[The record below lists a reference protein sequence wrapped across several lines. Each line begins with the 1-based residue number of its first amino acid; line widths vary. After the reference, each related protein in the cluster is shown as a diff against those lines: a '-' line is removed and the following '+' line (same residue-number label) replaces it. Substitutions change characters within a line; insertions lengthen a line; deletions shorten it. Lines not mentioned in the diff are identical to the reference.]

1 MMLPAHLEKSLSEVE
16 LHFNDLSAA
25 LVSGEP
31 VALTVASA
39 ALRQAAIDFS
49 ALLQRLSPADVKHKA
64 LKARLTQISNGMAL
78 QRESL
83 LRRTAL
89 VEMALNTVMPTAVKP
104 TYAQTGEPYAS
115 LGRQSGAFKY
125 LAA

>member
-1 MMLPAHLEKSLSEVE
+1 MLSAHLENALTEVE
-16 LHFNDLSAA
+16 LHFNDVSAA

-31 VALTVASA
+31 QALGTASV
-39 ALRQAAIDFS
+39 ALRQAALDFS
-49 ALLQRLSPADVKHKA
+49 ALLQRLSPAEVKHKE
-64 LKARLTQISNGMAL
+64 LKPRLMQISNGMAL

-89 VEMALNTVMPTAVKP
+89 VEMALNTVMPCAPKS
-104 TYAQTGEPYAS
+104 TYAKTGGPYAS
-115 LGRQSGAFKY
+115 VGRQSGAFKY

>member
-1 MMLPAHLEKSLSEVE
+1 MLPAHLEKALAEVE
-16 LHFNDLSAA
+16 FHFNDVSAA

-31 VALTVASA
+31 VALTVAGA
-39 ALRQAAIDFS
+39 ALRQAAIEFS
-49 ALLQRLSPADVKHKA
+49 ALLQRLSPADIKHQA
-64 LKARLTQISNGMAL
+64 LKPRLIQISNGMAL

-89 VEMALNTVMPTAVKP
+89 VEMALHTVMPSAPKA
-104 TYAQTGEPYAS
+104 TYAQTSGPYAS
-115 LGRQSGAFKY
+115 VGRQSGAFKY

>member
-1 MMLPAHLEKSLSEVE
+1 MLPAHLEKSLSEVE
-16 LHFNDLSAA
+16 LHFNDVSAA

-31 VALTVASA
+31 VALTMASA

-49 ALLQRLSPADVKHKA
+49 ALLQRLTPAEVKHKA
-64 LKARLTQISNGMAL
+64 LKPRLTQISNGMVL

-83 LRRTAL
+83 LRRTAF
-89 VEMALNTVMPTAVKP
+89 VEMALNTVMPSAPKA
-104 TYAQTGEPYAS
+104 TYAQAGGPYAS
-115 LGRQSGAFKY
+115 VGRQSGAFKY

>member
-1 MMLPAHLEKSLSEVE
+1 MLPAHLEKSLSEVE
-16 LHFNDLSAA
+16 AHFNDVSAA

-39 ALRQAAIDFS
+39 ALRQAALDFS
-49 ALLQRLSPADVKHKA
+49 ALLQRLTAADVKHNA
-64 LKARLTQISNGMAL
+64 LKPRLTQISNGMAL

-89 VEMALNTVMPTAVKP
+89 VEMALNTVMPSAPKA
-104 TYAQTGEPYAS
+104 TYAQTGGHYAS
-115 LGRQSGAFKY
+115 VGRPSGAFKY